1 LKPPQIDIT
10 DRGGRRKPTGAE
22 HLTIATN
29 YWGIKQMKNVSKL
42 IMGVAVMAAS
52 AGAAQAAATLPS
64 TDNSQLLFFVNDLT
78 THSTYTAILTQTVN
92 GAGGYFTSAD
102 ANAAGATTGVI
113 NTTTGDASFSY
124 NFAADSALQSFIS
137 GAQTAGNT
145 LDWGILAGAYSGN
158 TQLNREPTG
167 NTLFVTMGTG
177 SPINHVPESTLTN
190 TSPVTLN
197 TDVGK
202 LNAQAPFD
210 SFNGTTNGIFG
221 TSLSA
226 NGTNLST
233 EGIGYTESG
242 TAIGTTAY
250 NLFGFSSTGSAGG
263 QGLIFQLGTASFD
276 GTTLAFTGNAGSTAV
291 PLPAAAWLFGSGLL
305 GLLGIGRRRETDG
318 AAA

>member
-1 LKPPQIDIT
+1 
-10 DRGGRRKPTGAE
+10 
-22 HLTIATN
+22 
-29 YWGIKQMKNVSKL
+29 MKTVSKVL
-42 IMGVAVMAAS
+42 MGAAVMAAS
-52 AGAAQAAATLPS
+52 AGAAHAGATLPS

-102 ANAAGATTGVI
+102 ANAAGATTGVV
-113 NTTTGDASFSY
+113 NTTTGDGNFSY
-124 NFAADSALQSFIS
+124 SFATDSALQSFIS
-137 GAQTAGNT
+137 SAQTAGNT
-145 LDWGILAGAYSGN
+145 LDWGILAGAFTGT
-158 TQLNREPTG
+158 TQTTREITG

-177 SPINHVPESTLTN
+177 NPINHVSESLMTAN
-190 TSPVTLN
+190 STSTIN

-210 SFNGTTNGIFG
+210 ASNGTTNGVFG

-226 NGTNLST
+226 NGTPLTT

-250 NLFGFSSTGSAGG
+250 NLYGFSSTGAAAG
-263 QGLIFQLGTASFD
+263 QGLVFQLGTATFN
-276 GTTLAFTGNAGSTAV
+276 GTTLAFTGNAGTTSTV

-305 GLLGIGRRRETDG
+305 GLFGIGRRRDRDSAG
-318 AAA
+318 LAA

>member
-1 LKPPQIDIT
+1 
-10 DRGGRRKPTGAE
+10 
-22 HLTIATN
+22 
-29 YWGIKQMKNVSKL
+29 MKNVSKL
-42 IMGVAVMAAS
+42 IMGAAVMAAS
-52 AGAAQAAATLPS
+52 AGAAHAAATLPS
-64 TDNSQLLFFVNDLT
+64 TDNSQLLFFVNDQT
-78 THSTYTAILTQTVN
+78 AHSTYTAVLTQVIN

-113 NTTTGDASFSY
+113 NTTNGDANFSY
-124 NFAADSALQSFIS
+124 SFAADSALQSFIAS
-137 GAQTAGNT
+137 AETAKDT
-145 LDWGILAGAYSGN
+145 LDWGIMGGAFSGN

-167 NTLFVTMGTG
+167 NTLFVTMGAG

-190 TSPVTLN
+190 TSPQTIN

-202 LNAQAPFD
+202 LNAQTFD
-210 SFNGTTNGIFG
+210 SFNGTTSGIFG

-233 EGIGYTESG
+233 EGIGYTQSG

-263 QGLIFQLGTASFD
+263 QGLIFQLGTATFD
-276 GTTLAFTGNAGSTAV
+276 GTTLAFTGNAGSTSV

>member
-1 LKPPQIDIT
+1 
-10 DRGGRRKPTGAE
+10 
-22 HLTIATN
+22 
-29 YWGIKQMKNVSKL
+29 MKTVSKL
-42 IMGVAVMAAS
+42 LMGAAVMAAS
-52 AGAAQAAATLPS
+52 AGAAHAGATLPS

-102 ANAAGATTGVI
+102 ANAAGATLGTV
-113 NTTTGDASFSY
+113 NTTTGDANFTYSFGG
-124 NFAADSALQSFIS
+124 DTALQSFIS
-137 GAQTAGNT
+137 SAQSAGNT
-145 LDWGILAGAYSGN
+145 LDWGILAGAYSGT

-167 NTLFVTMGTG
+167 NTLFVTMGTTT
-177 SPINHVPESTLTN
+177 PINHVPEAALTA

-202 LNAQAPFD
+202 LNAQTLD
-210 SFNGTTNGIFG
+210 SFNGTTSGIFG

-250 NLFGFSSTGSAGG
+250 NLYGFSSTGSAGG
-263 QGLIFQLGTASFD
+263 QGLVFQLGTASFD
-276 GTTLAFTGNAGSTAV
+276 GSLLTFTGNAGGSSSV

-305 GLLGIGRRRETDG
+305 GLFGIGRRRETDAV
-318 AAA
+318 AA